1 MVGWLALVVTVAAGC
16 GTVGPPIPPE
26 EIGIA
31 AKVEKDKKDKILE
44 GEKGKA
50 KQEQAPPPQ
59 GPEAVGEQP
68 DDDLPDDVTQPM
80 VLPR

>member
-1 MVGWLALVVTVAAGC
+1 MVGLLALLVIVAGGC

-31 AKVEKDKKDKILE
+31 AKVEKEKTLKK
-44 GEKGKA
+44 
-50 KQEQAPPPQ
+50 EQAKTKETPPL

-68 DDDLPDDVTQPM
+68 DDDLPDDVTQPL